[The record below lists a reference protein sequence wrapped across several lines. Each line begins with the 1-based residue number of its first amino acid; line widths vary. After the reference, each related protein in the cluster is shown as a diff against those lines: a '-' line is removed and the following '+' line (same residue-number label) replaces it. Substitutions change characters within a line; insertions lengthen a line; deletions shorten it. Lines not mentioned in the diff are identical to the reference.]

1 MHHINKDVNIYKFA
15 FWNNLYSTTILY
27 IQYKKF
33 SFSSD
38 NILPINARI
47 TSNISS
53 LKAKGYKC
61 SFGRSFTHA
70 LESLISSKTY
80 NAKSG
85 RFPYMSSS
93 SSMFTLLRGGRWAV
107 CSGGKPLQK
116 HSSRVNNLH
125 TNTPHSIRQVQWLY
139 QTHTNLF
146 LAGEDPEIS
155 KGEGVEENFWEKM
168 YMIHGI
174 KCDIYAI
181 HKELIQYS
189 TQFLFSL
196 LFFCFF

>member
-1 MHHINKDVNIYKFA
+1 ME
-15 FWNNLYSTTILY
+15 
-27 IQYKKF
+27 
-33 SFSSD
+33 
-38 NILPINARI
+38 
-47 TSNISS
+47 
-53 LKAKGYKC
+53 C
-61 SFGRSFTHA
+61 
-70 LESLISSKTY
+70 LISSETY

-125 TNTPHSIRQVQWLY
+125 TITPHSIRQVQWLY

-155 KGEGVEENFWEKM
+155 TGGYEEIFLRKKP
-168 YMIHGI
+168 YMIHI
-174 KCDIYAI
+174 IMWYICSSYRINSI
-181 HKELIQYS
+181 YS
-189 TQFLFSL
+189 TRFLFSL
-196 LFFCFF
+196 IFFNFFF